1 MGCVSS
7 SEISHTSKIA
17 VTRDSLMVTQ
27 ATEELELER
36 CKQRYDNSRDSVSLL
51 KTGEFIGAI
60 DNNTSKF
67 SKARD
72 SVQLHKEKAVSSSS
86 NVPILTKPPSF
97 EEAYVS
103 FKALR
108 KGQDLLCRDIFISKY
123 TQQEMARWREAE
135 IVKVKENMITVHFVG
150 MYEVSNAMLNRAL
163 DFVHY
168 AHVRIAPYTFFYM
181 LYP

>member
-1 MGCVSS
+1 MGCASS
-7 SEISHTSKIA
+7 SDVSHTSKIV

-36 CKQRYDNSRDSVSLL
+36 CKQRYGHSRDSVALL
-51 KTGEFIGAI
+51 KAGESIGAI
-60 DNNTSKF
+60 DNNTSNF

-72 SVQLHKEKAVSSSS
+72 SVQLHKEKTASSSP
-86 NVPILTKPPSF
+86 NVPMSTKPPSF

-108 KGQDLLCRDIFISKY
+108 KGQELLCRDIFISKY

-135 IVKVKENMITVHFVG
+135 IVKAKDNMITVHFVG
-150 MYEVSNAMLNRAL
+150 MYEISNATLNRAL
-163 DFVHY
+163 DFVH
-168 AHVRIAPYTFFYM
+168 
-181 LYP
+181 